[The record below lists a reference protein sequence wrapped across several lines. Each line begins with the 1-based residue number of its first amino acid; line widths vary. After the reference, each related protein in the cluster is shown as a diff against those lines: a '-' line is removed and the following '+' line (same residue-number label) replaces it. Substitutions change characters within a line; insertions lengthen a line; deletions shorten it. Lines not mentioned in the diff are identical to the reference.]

1 MIERYV
7 PAIST
12 YAKDVDNL
20 IFLVGLLV
28 GFWFFL
34 SFGVFFWLIFK
45 FRHKEGRKA
54 IYLEGTEKKATRF
67 ITIPHFL
74 VLLCDLVIIFFAIKV
89 WYEIKQYQPPAEAT
103 VRIVSQQWAW
113 TFLHPGK
120 DGKLDTQDD
129 VFTADEL
136 HVVANKNYHFEL
148 ISKDVMHSFSVPVF
162 RLKQDA
168 VPGRVIKGWFNA
180 TKTGVH
186 DIQCTEMCGL
196 GHGIM
201 AARIVIETPE
211 QHAAWLDKMT
221 PVSAA
226 GQMTPPPAPP
236 TTPPSPMPEG
246 NTPQGLTPPPPT
258 STPQGAPVTEGA
270 QPPATPSPP
279 SPPAPTT
286 TPPSPGSP
294 PQGATPPQAPA
305 PAQ

>member
-12 YAKDVDNL
+12 YARDVDNL
-20 IFLVGLLV
+20 IYLVGLLV

-34 SFGVFFWLIFK
+34 SFGVFFWLIIK

-74 VLLCDLVIIFFAIKV
+74 VLLCDLAVIFFAIKV
-89 WYEIKQYQPPAEAT
+89 WYEIKQNLPQPDAT
-103 VRIVSQQWAW
+103 VRVVAQQWAW
-113 TFLHPGK
+113 SFLHPGK

-129 VFTADEL
+129 VFTVDEL
-136 HVVANKNYHFEL
+136 HVVVDKNYHFEL
-148 ISKDVMHSFSVPVF
+148 VSKDVMHSFSVPVF
-162 RLKQDA
+162 RLKQDTI
-168 VPGRVIKGWFNA
+168 PGRVIKGWFKA
-180 TKTGVH
+180 TATGTH

-211 QHAAWLDKMT
+211 QHAAWLDKVA
-221 PVSAA
+221 PVST
-226 GQMTPPPAPP
+226 GQVLPVPNPPTPPPPVL
-236 TTPPSPMPEG
+236 PEG

-258 STPQGAPVTEGA
+258 PPAGQAT
-270 QPPATPSPP
+270 PPATPSPP
-279 SPPAPTT
+279 APPAGTTPPPAPT
-286 TPPSPGSP
+286 
-294 PQGATPPQAPA
+294 